1 MHKFLLFEYVNFA
14 VQIDFVNQLSIEL
27 FQLKNITLEMA
38 ELVKAQVVGIMQ
50 ATVNF
55 DLTLIDEIELN
66 ERQVDNLDLRIE
78 RKCEQILALFSPV
91 ARDLRF
97 VFAIN
102 KIVDD
107 LEGIS
112 DNAHAIGKYLLETSE
127 AFDKKALDALE
138 FKRMHDQLLTMLD
151 ALMLALEEESSDRAR
166 FVLAQEDVL
175 DQLNIK
181 ANGVIA
187 RLASASCNEAEVAD
201 LLNLLTIIRKIEK
214 IGDYL
219 ANIAERIIYFI
230 DARVVKHG
238 LAG

>member
-1 MHKFLLFEYVNFA
+1 M
-14 VQIDFVNQLSIEL
+14 NQLSIEL
-27 FQLKNITLEMA
+27 FQLKTITLEMA

-55 DLTLIDEIELN
+55 DLSLIDEIELN
-66 ERQVDNLDLRIE
+66 ERQVDNLDIRIE

-112 DNAHAIGKYLLETSE
+112 DNAHAIGKYLLDTSE
-127 AFDKKALDALE
+127 AFDKNALELLE
-138 FKRMHDQLLTMLD
+138 FKRMHDRVLNMLD
-151 ALMLALEEESSDRAR
+151 ALMLALEEESSERAR
-166 FVLAQEDVL
+166 YVLSQEDLL

-187 RLASASCNEAEVAD
+187 KLATVATKEEEVTD

-214 IGDYL
+214 IGDLL

-230 DARVVKHG
+230 DARIVKHG

>member
-1 MHKFLLFEYVNFA
+1 
-14 VQIDFVNQLSIEL
+14 VNQLTIEL
-27 FQLKNITLEMA
+27 FHLKSATLDMA
-38 ELVKAQVVGIMQ
+38 ELVRSQVLGVLQ

-55 DLTLIDEIELN
+55 DHSLIDEIEMN
-66 ERQVDNLDLRIE
+66 ERQVDNLDLKIE
-78 RKCEQILALFSPV
+78 RRCEQILALFSPV

-112 DNAHAIGKYLLETSE
+112 DNAHAIGKYLLETE
-127 AFDKKALDALE
+127 APFSPELMRKLE
-138 FKRMHDQLLTMLD
+138 FSSMHNQLLLMLD
-151 ALMLALEEESSDRAR
+151 AVMVALEEESSEKAH
-166 FVLAQEDVL
+166 FVLAQEDLLDELNLRANKIIAEMAAQTSDEKQVL
-175 DQLNIK
+175 DLI
-181 ANGVIA
+181 
-187 RLASASCNEAEVAD
+187 
-201 LLNLLTIIRKIEK
+201 NLLTIVRKVEK

-219 ANIAERIIYFI
+219 ANMAERIIYFI

>member
-1 MHKFLLFEYVNFA
+1 
-14 VQIDFVNQLSIEL
+14 
-27 FQLKNITLEMA
+27 MA

-55 DLTLIDEIELN
+55 DLSLIDEIELN
-66 ERQVDNLDLRIE
+66 ERQVDNLDVRIE

-112 DNAHAIGKYLLETSE
+112 DNAHAIGKYLLETSA
-127 AFDKKALDALE
+127 AFDKKALEQLE
-138 FKRMHDQLLTMLD
+138 FKRMHDQVLTMLD
-151 ALMLALEEESSDRAR
+151 ALMLALEEESSERAR
-166 FVLAQEDVL
+166 FVLEQEDVL

-187 RLASASCNEAEVAD
+187 RLATSANELEEVTD

-230 DARVVKHG
+230 DARIVKHG

>member
-1 MHKFLLFEYVNFA
+1 
-14 VQIDFVNQLSIEL
+14 
-27 FQLKNITLEMA
+27 MA

-55 DLTLIDEIELN
+55 DLSLIDEIELN
-66 ERQVDNLDLRIE
+66 ERQVDNLDIRIE

-107 LEGIS
+107 LEAIS
-112 DNAHAIGKYLLETSE
+112 DNAHAIGKYLLDTSE
-127 AFDKKALDALE
+127 AFDKKALELLE
-138 FKRMHDQLLTMLD
+138 FKRMHDQVLNMLD
-151 ALMLALEEESSDRAR
+151 VLMIALEEESSEKAR
-166 FVLAQEDVL
+166 YVLTQEDLL

-187 RLASASCNEAEVAD
+187 RLATIATKEEEVAD
-201 LLNLLTIIRKIEK
+201 LINLLTIIRKIEK

-219 ANIAERIIYFI
+219 GNIAERIIYFI
-230 DARVVKHG
+230 DARIVKHG

>member
-1 MHKFLLFEYVNFA
+1 MHLENKS
-14 VQIDFVNQLSIEL
+14 VNQLSIEL
-27 FQLKNITLEMA
+27 YQLKTITLEMA

-55 DLTLIDEIELN
+55 DLSLIDEIEMN
-66 ERQVDNLDLRIE
+66 ERQVDNLDIRIE

-112 DNAHAIGKYLLETSE
+112 DNAHAIGKYLLDTSE
-127 AFDKKALDALE
+127 AFDKSALE
-138 FKRMHDQLLTMLD
+138 LLEFERMHDRVLNMLD
-151 ALMLALEEESSDRAR
+151 ALMLALEEESSERAR
-166 FVLAQEDVL
+166 YVLSQEDLL

-187 RLASASCNEAEVAD
+187 RLATAATKEEEVAD
-201 LLNLLTIIRKIEK
+201 LINLLTIIRKIEK

-230 DARVVKHG
+230 DARIVKHG

>member
-1 MHKFLLFEYVNFA
+1 
-14 VQIDFVNQLSIEL
+14 
-27 FQLKNITLEMA
+27 MA
-38 ELVKAQVVGIMQ
+38 ELVKSQVVGILQ
-50 ATVNF
+50 ATTHF
-55 DLTLIDEIELN
+55 DLSLIDEIELN
-66 ERQVDNLDLRIE
+66 ERQVDNMDIRIE

-112 DNAHAIGKYLLETSE
+112 DNANAIGKYLLETSA
-127 AFDKKALDALE
+127 AFDKEALSQLE
-138 FKRMHDQLLTMLD
+138 FARMHNQILVMLD
-151 ALMLALEEESSDRAR
+151 MLMQALEEENTEKAR
-166 FVLAQEDVL
+166 FVLAQEDLL
-175 DQLNIK
+175 DELNIK

-187 RLASASCNEAEVAD
+187 RMATASSKETEVTD
-201 LLNLLTIIRKIEK
+201 LINLLTIIRKIEK

-230 DARVVKHG
+230 DARIIKHG
-238 LAG
+238 LVG

>member
-1 MHKFLLFEYVNFA
+1 
-14 VQIDFVNQLSIEL
+14 
-27 FQLKNITLEMA
+27 MA

-55 DLTLIDEIELN
+55 DLSLIDEIELN
-66 ERQVDNLDLRIE
+66 ERQVDNLDVRIE

-112 DNAHAIGKYLLETSE
+112 DNAHSIGKYLLETSA
-127 AFDKKALDALE
+127 AFDKKALEQLE
-138 FKRMHDQLLTMLD
+138 FKRMHDQVLTMLD
-151 ALMLALEEESSDRAR
+151 ALMLALEEESSERAR
-166 FVLAQEDVL
+166 FVLEQEDVL

-187 RLASASCNEAEVAD
+187 RLATSANELEEVTD

-230 DARVVKHG
+230 DARIVKHG

>member
-1 MHKFLLFEYVNFA
+1 
-14 VQIDFVNQLSIEL
+14 
-27 FQLKNITLEMA
+27 MA
-38 ELVKAQVVGIMQ
+38 ELVRAQVLGILQ

-55 DLTLIDEIELN
+55 DLSLIDEIELN
-66 ERQVDNLDLRIE
+66 ERQVDNLDVRIE
-78 RKCEQILALFSPV
+78 RRCEQILALFSPV

-112 DNAHAIGKYLLETSE
+112 DNAHAIGKYLLETQTPFSQE
-127 AFDKKALDALE
+127 LMQDLD
-138 FKRMHDQLLTMLD
+138 FGRMHNQLLLMLD
-151 ALMLALEEESSDRAR
+151 AMMIALEDESSEKAHY
-166 FVLAQEDVL
+166 VLAQEDLL
-175 DQLNIK
+175 DELNLR
-181 ANGVIA
+181 ANAVIA
-187 RLASASCNEAEVAD
+187 RIAAQKSSEADVLD
-201 LLNLLTIIRKIEK
+201 LINLLTIVRKVEK

>member
-1 MHKFLLFEYVNFA
+1 
-14 VQIDFVNQLSIEL
+14 VNQLSIEL
-27 FQLKNITLEMA
+27 FQLKNSTLEMA
-38 ELVKAQVVGIMQ
+38 ELVRAQVLGILQ

-55 DLTLIDEIELN
+55 DLSLIDEIELN
-66 ERQVDNLDLRIE
+66 ERQVDNLDVRIE
-78 RKCEQILALFSPV
+78 RRCEQILALFSPV

-112 DNAHAIGKYLLETSE
+112 DNAHAIGKYLLETQKPFSQE
-127 AFDKKALDALE
+127 LMQDLD
-138 FKRMHDQLLTMLD
+138 FGRMHNQLLLMLD
-151 ALMLALEEESSDRAR
+151 AMMIALEDESSEKAHY
-166 FVLAQEDVL
+166 VLAQEDLL
-175 DQLNIK
+175 DELNLN
-181 ANGVIA
+181 ANAVIA
-187 RLASASCNEAEVAD
+187 RIAAQKSSEADVLD
-201 LLNLLTIIRKIEK
+201 LINLLTIVRKVEK

>member
-1 MHKFLLFEYVNFA
+1 M
-14 VQIDFVNQLSIEL
+14 NQLSIEL
-27 FQLKNITLEMA
+27 FQLKNSTLEMA
-38 ELVKAQVVGIMQ
+38 ELVRAQVLGILQ

-55 DLTLIDEIELN
+55 DLSLIDEIELN
-66 ERQVDNLDLRIE
+66 ERQVDNLDVRIE
-78 RKCEQILALFSPV
+78 RRCEQILALFSPV

-112 DNAHAIGKYLLETSE
+112 DNAHAIGKYLLETQTPFSQE
-127 AFDKKALDALE
+127 LMQDLD
-138 FKRMHDQLLTMLD
+138 FGRMHNQLLLMLD
-151 ALMLALEEESSDRAR
+151 AMMIALEDESSEKAHY
-166 FVLAQEDVL
+166 VLAQEDLL
-175 DQLNIK
+175 DELNLR
-181 ANGVIA
+181 ANAVIA
-187 RLASASCNEAEVAD
+187 RIAAQKSSEADVLD
-201 LLNLLTIIRKIEK
+201 LINLLTIVRKVEK

>member
-1 MHKFLLFEYVNFA
+1 
-14 VQIDFVNQLSIEL
+14 
-27 FQLKNITLEMA
+27 MA

-50 ATVNF
+50 ATSMF
-55 DLTLIDEIELN
+55 DLSLIDEIELN
-66 ERQVDNLDLRIE
+66 ERQVDNMDIRIE

-97 VFAIN
+97 VFAVN

-112 DNAHAIGKYLLETSE
+112 DNAHAIGKYLLETSS
-127 AFDKKALDALE
+127 AFEKHVLVELE
-138 FKRMHDQLLTMLD
+138 FARMHNQLLGMLD
-151 ALMLALEEESSDRAR
+151 LLMQALEEESVEKAR
-166 FVLAQEDVL
+166 HVLAQEDLL
-175 DQLNIK
+175 DELNIR

-187 RLASASCNEAEVAD
+187 KLATKSNDEVAVTD
-201 LLNLLTIIRKIEK
+201 LLNLLTIVRKIEK

-230 DARVVKHG
+230 DARIVKHG
-238 LAG
+238 LVG